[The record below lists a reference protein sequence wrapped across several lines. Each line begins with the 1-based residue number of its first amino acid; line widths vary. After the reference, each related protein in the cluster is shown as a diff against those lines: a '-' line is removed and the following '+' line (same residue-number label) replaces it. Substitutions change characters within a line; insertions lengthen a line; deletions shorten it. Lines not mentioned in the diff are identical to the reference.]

1 MIILKIKQ
9 MNLKSD
15 YMLILQKKIK
25 KINEIIKINN
35 EKRSKRT
42 YKMYKNGEK

>member
-25 KINEIIKINN
+25 KINEIIKINKD
-35 EKRSKRT
+35 KRSKRT
-42 YKMYKNGEK
+42 YKMYKTGEK